1 MRSDSRRLGF
11 EIEARDG
18 AARAGMLRTAHGP
31 VRTPAFI
38 PLATKATVRGLES
51 GEVAGLG
58 YELVL
63 GNTYHLF
70 VSPGPE
76 RIAAAGGLHEFMGWE
91 GALITDSGGF
101 QVFSLAHGGVA
112 DEVKGKGRPG
122 GDRGSVVSI
131 GEEGVRFRSYK
142 DGRALFISPEVS
154 MEVQAKLGADI
165 ALVFDECTPYH
176 ADRDYTARSMERT
189 HRWLDRCLAWHER
202 HGQRRQAVFG
212 IVQGGVHEDLRRV
225 SAQAVSEA
233 GVDGIAIGGTLG
245 RDKEEMR
252 GVLELTAPLLP
263 EYAPKH
269 LLGIG
274 DVDDLL
280 AGIALGL
287 DVFDC
292 AIPTRLA
299 RHGTA
304 LVPDPGNR
312 FRLDLRKSGWEGNRE
327 PIAEGCPC
335 PACRHHDRDYLSY
348 LSRAEELTA
357 VRLLCLHNLVYL
369 QELMIHA
376 RTAIRAAAFGAY
388 SDAIRSGA
396 APWTPLNIS

>member
-11 EIEARDG
+11 EVEARDG
-18 AARAGMLRTAHGP
+18 AARAGVLRTAHGE
-31 VRTPAFI
+31 VQTPAFI
-38 PLATKATVRGLES
+38 PLATKGTVRSLES
-51 GEVAGLG
+51 REVAEVG
-58 YELVL
+58 YQLIL

-70 VSPGPE
+70 VSPGPD
-76 RIAAAGGLHEFMGWE
+76 RIAAAGGLHGFMGWE

-122 GDRGSVVSI
+122 GDHGSVVSI
-131 GEEGVRFRSYK
+131 GEEGVRFKSYK
-142 DGRALFISPEVS
+142 DGKSLFISPEVS
-154 MEVQAKLGADI
+154 MEVQAKLGSDI

-189 HRWLDRCLAWHER
+189 HRWLDRCLDWHGE
-202 HGQRRQAVFG
+202 HGPQQQAVFG
-212 IVQGGVHEDLRRV
+212 IVQGGVHEDLRRA
-225 SAQAVSEA
+225 SAQAISEA

-245 RDKEEMR
+245 RDKDEMR

-263 EYAPKH
+263 DVAPKH

-274 DVDDLL
+274 DIDDLL
-280 AGIALGL
+280 TGIALGL

-304 LVPDPGNR
+304 LVPDPDNR
-312 FRLDLRKSGWEGNRE
+312 FRLDLRKAGWEGDNR
-327 PIAEGCPC
+327 PIADGCPC
-335 PACRHHDRDYLSY
+335 PACKHHDRDYLSY

-357 VRLLCLHNLVYL
+357 VRLLCLHNLTFMR
-369 QELMIHA
+369 ELVTHA
-376 RTAIRAAAFGAY
+376 RAAIGKGSFDAY
-388 SDAIRSGA
+388 AKSVLSGA
-396 APWTPLNIS
+396 PPWRTG